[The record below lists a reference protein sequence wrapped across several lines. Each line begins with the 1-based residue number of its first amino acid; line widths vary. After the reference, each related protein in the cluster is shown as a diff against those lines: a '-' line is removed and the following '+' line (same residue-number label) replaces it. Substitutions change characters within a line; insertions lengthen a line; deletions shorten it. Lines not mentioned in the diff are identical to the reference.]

1 MADHTVYTT
10 EVFSLLPIL
19 ITSAFPPESLSVTI
33 HYTIHYIVTFE
44 LMRLKSLKWDC
55 LGEIAQKQD
64 VYVNHKIFHLLGK
77 LPSWQL

>member
-44 LMRLKSLKWDC
+44 LMRLKSLNGTVLVK
-55 LGEIAQKQD
+55 L
-64 VYVNHKIFHLLGK
+64 HKNRMSMLVTK
-77 LPSWQL
+77 YSTY